1 MNTRTVLSTTLF
13 AVMLCP
19 GIALAQVKTAPTA
32 AAVARPMAAKP
43 DVNYITQTTAKI
55 ILADGLTE
63 DDMWKMQQEYFDK
76 VLAKSTLLKHYT
88 IYRHAW
94 GSLGASVV
102 ITLEFGTWEDINKFN
117 TEEREALETAAW
129 PVEADR
135 KAFLKKLNSF
145 EDPYHRDE
153 LFVVQN
159 SMRR

>member
-1 MNTRTVLSTTLF
+1 MRTLVLSSTLL
-13 AVMLCP
+13 AVVLYA
-19 GIALAQVKTAPTA
+19 GNTSAQVKTSPTA

-43 DVNYITQTTAKI
+43 DVNYVTQTTAKI
-55 ILADGLTE
+55 VIPDGLTE
-63 DDMWKMQQEYFDK
+63 DDMWRMQQEYYDK

-94 GSLGASVV
+94 GSMGASVV
-102 ITLEFGTWEDINKFN
+102 LTLEFGSWGDIDKFN
-117 TEEREALETAAW
+117 SEEREALETAAW

-153 LFVVQN
+153 LYVVRN